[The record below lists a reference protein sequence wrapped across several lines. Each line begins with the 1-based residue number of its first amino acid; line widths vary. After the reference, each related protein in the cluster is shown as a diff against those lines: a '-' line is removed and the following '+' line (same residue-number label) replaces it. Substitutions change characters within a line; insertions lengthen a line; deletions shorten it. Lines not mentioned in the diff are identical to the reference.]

1 MHDTQKELEDIL
13 ENDPLG
19 LLGEPTLEQENARL
33 NQRNLTS
40 NSCLSLLIEIA
51 NTYAESLGV
60 DTLRL
65 EETYSLNSPTVCVLV
80 DEGSPLVED
89 DTRAIAML
97 MGAIKQAKAS
107 QANKG

>member
-1 MHDTQKELEDIL
+1 MTEKQKTAL
-13 ENDPLG
+13 
-19 LLGEPTLEQENARL
+19 L
-33 NQRNLTS
+33 NQRNLAS

-80 DEGSPLVED
+80 DEFSPVVED
-89 DTRAIAML
+89 NDRAIAMF

-107 QANKG
+107 QEK